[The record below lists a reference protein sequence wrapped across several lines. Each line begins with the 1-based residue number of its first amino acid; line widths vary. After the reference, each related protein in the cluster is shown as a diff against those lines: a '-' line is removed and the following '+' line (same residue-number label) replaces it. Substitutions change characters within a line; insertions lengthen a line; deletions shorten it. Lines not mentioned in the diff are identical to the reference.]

1 MPDAHDQPEAP
12 EGKIIDFIDGKP
24 RPDNELEQV
33 RQNFERTLIE
43 EYRFD
48 KSDVAVDFRVKL
60 PDGSRTVTRKLP
72 LAVFR
77 AGAKAHPVTHSSSRA
92 GPLLDSRT

>member
-1 MPDAHDQPEAP
+1 MSEAPNQPEAP
-12 EGKIIDFIDGKP
+12 EGKIIDFIEGKP

-48 KSDVAVDFRVKL
+48 KSDVAVDFRIKVL
-60 PDGSRTVTRKLP
+60 DGSRTVTRKLP
-72 LAVFR
+72 LTVFR
-77 AGAKAHPVTHSSSRA
+77 AGAKAQDQAARSTHR
-92 GPLLDSRT
+92 